1 MVRVHPRARRLSQTK
16 TSIVLVVDDGFHAD
30 LRCNSFVECLLSI
43 KIQALWSSG
52 VRGLRIGDSQSSG
65 EGSTPF

>member
-1 MVRVHPRARRLSQTK
+1 MVRVHPRAHRIES
-16 TSIVLVVDDGFHAD
+16 SEDPIVLVVDDGFHAD
-30 LRCNSFVECLLSI
+30 LHCNSFVECLLSI

-65 EGSTPF
+65 EGSTPS